1 MLRIVIV
8 DDEQIVLDGIKTVLE
23 SANKDW
29 HVVGTAM
36 NGVQGLNEIRCQKP
50 DVVITDIKMPDM
62 DGLEM
67 SKLLKEEFPD
77 IVVFVFSG
85 YAEFNLAQK
94 AIDLGVYN
102 YLLKPINYEE
112 IYTALEKAQEFIEER
127 RRFRLEHEEQIKKLK
142 TSIPIL
148 KEKLLFDLIHGTTST
163 NDGVFYKLK
172 YLNLSIKNTLF
183 AVLKIDDF
191 ELITKDYS
199 IEDKYLLLFAVRN
212 ITEEICSQYSKEF
225 FVLNDSDDSIC
236 IIMNNQKN
244 DKSFIMA
251 LCEDIRENIHTHLRE
266 TVSIGI
272 GRFVERLEELQ
283 LAYSDGLMA
292 IQGSLFKS
300 KNVTVHIEEILESIP
315 PASYSIAMEK
325 SIINAV
331 KSGDYQLTLK
341 EFDIIAKHLNTS
353 SLEYIKRVCYE
364 IYVSLNRSLYE
375 SGINTEDILRDKYDI
390 FSKLSNCTY
399 TKEVFI
405 LVSNVF
411 KLLAENVSNQKQSHR
426 TKIVGAVIKYM
437 EENFS
442 NNISLKEASEKV
454 YLNINYLSEI
464 FKAEI
469 GENFTEYLKK
479 LRVRKAINLLS
490 RLDLKIYQ
498 ISEMVGYSDPKHFS
512 QVFKEI
518 TGVSPKDYKVN
529 CKGL

>member
-8 DDEQIVLDGIKTVLE
+8 DDEQIVLDGMKIVLE
-23 SANKDW
+23 SAEKDW
-29 HVVGTAM
+29 QVVGTAM
-36 NGVQGLNEIRCQKP
+36 NGLQGLREIRSLKP

-67 SKLLKEEFPD
+67 SRILKEELPD

-112 IYTALEKAQEFIEER
+112 IYVALEKVEEFINER
-127 RRFRLEHEEQIKKLK
+127 RRFRLEQDEQIKKLK
-142 TSIPIL
+142 ASIPIL
-148 KEKLLFDLIHGTTST
+148 KEKLLVDLLHGTIST
-163 NDGVFYKLK
+163 NDGVFYRLK
-172 YLNLSIKNTLF
+172 YLNLSIQNAFL
-183 AVLKIDDF
+183 AILMIDDF
-191 ELITKDYS
+191 DIITKEYS

-212 ITEEICSQYSKEF
+212 ITEEICSENCEEF
-225 FVLNDSDDSIC
+225 FVVNDSDNSIC
-236 IIMNNQKN
+236 IIINNQKN
-244 DKSFIMA
+244 DKTFMMN
-251 LCEDIRENIHTHLRE
+251 LCEEIREKINTFLRK

-272 GRFVERLEELQ
+272 GRFVERLEGLQ
-283 LAYSDGLMA
+283 LAYSDSLTA

-300 KNVTVHIEEILESIP
+300 KNITVHIEEVLENIS
-315 PASYSIAMEK
+315 PAAYSIAMEK

-331 KSGDYQLTLK
+331 KSGDLK
-341 EFDIIAKHLNTS
+341 QSLSEFDNLIKHLNTS

-364 IYVSLNRSLYE
+364 MYVALNRSLYE
-375 SGINTEDILRDKYDI
+375 SGINTEDILKDKFDLY
-390 FSKLSNCTY
+390 SSLSTCTNPQ
-399 TKEVFI
+399 EVFI
-405 LVSNVF
+405 LVSGVF
-411 KLLAENVSNQKQSHR
+411 KLIAENVLNQKQNHR
-426 TKIVGAVIKYM
+426 TKIIGEVIKYI
-437 EENFS
+437 EDNYS
-442 NNISLKEASEKV
+442 NNVSLKEASEKV

-464 FKAEI
+464 FRVEK

-479 LRVRKAINLLS
+479 FRVRKAVELLS
-490 RLDLKIYQ
+490 RMDLKIYQ

-529 CKGL
+529 GK